1 MNLEVSKLQ
10 LFARAPALRS
20 RLNRIVWVSLWRLVL
35 AYACAIAGA
44 LLILVV
50 SFVSLSR
57 PEHLES
63 CQSNTFRTPSE
74 SLPVGLQYL
83 NGAVAADQGACS
95 QMGAEQLEAGGNAA
109 DAAVTV
115 ALCLGVRRPY
125 ASGLGG
131 GAFILVHMER
141 NGTQEVIDAREEA
154 PAGASERMYVG
165 RPSAALTGGLAVA
178 VPAELSGLHLLWERH
193 GGMRSWRALVEPVA
207 RLAEGFNADAQL
219 VEAINSTAADLRRY
233 PSSAAIYLPGGKVP
247 RLGQQIRNPQL
258 AATLRAVADHGA
270 SALYAGALA
279 QAIAADVQAAG
290 GILTVDDLARY
301 RPHVRQPLAIDVQ
314 GMTVL
319 GVPPPSSGGA
329 TVLQA
334 LLYLSL
340 DRWVCFH
347 TAVTE
352 RCPHDGCHHIRGHA
366 CMSCPVPAPPL
377 DQCLT
382 PVRVRVRNHL
392 AACHSLLPA
401 PRSRRTVL
409 SRHSSKR
416 SLCA

>member
-1 MNLEVSKLQ
+1 MMNLEVSKVQ
-10 LFARAPALRS
+10 HFSRAPALRS
-20 RLNRIVWVSLWRLVL
+20 RLNRPVFITMWRLVL
-35 AYACAIAGA
+35 AYACAFVGA

-50 SFVSLSR
+50 PFVSLSLT
-57 PEHLES
+57 EGLAS
-63 CQSNTFRTPSE
+63 CQSDPFRAPSE
-74 SLPVGLQYL
+74 SLPVGLQYH

-95 QMGAEQLEAGGNAA
+95 QMGTDQLVAGGNAA

-131 GAFILVHMER
+131 GAFILVRMGS

-165 RPSAALTGGLAVA
+165 RPLAALTGGLAVA
-178 VPAELSGLHLLWERH
+178 IPAELSGLHLLWERH
-193 GGMRSWRALVEPVA
+193 GSGLRSWRALVEPVA
-207 RLAEGFNADAQL
+207 QIAEGFPADAEL
-219 VEAINSTAADLRRY
+219 VEAITDTAAELARH
-233 PSSAAIYLPGGKVP
+233 PSAAAIYLPGGEVP
-247 RLGQQIRNPQL
+247 RVGQTIRNRQL
-258 AATLRAVADHGA
+258 AATLRAIADHGA
-270 SALYAGALA
+270 SALYGGAIA

-301 RPHVRQPLAIDVQ
+301 RPQIRQPLAIDVQ

-340 DRWVCFH
+340 DR
-347 TAVTE
+347 
-352 RCPHDGCHHIRGHA
+352 
-366 CMSCPVPAPPL
+366 
-377 DQCLT
+377 
-382 PVRVRVRNHL
+382 
-392 AACHSLLPA
+392 
-401 PRSRRTVL
+401 
-409 SRHSSKR
+409 
-416 SLCA
+416 